1 MGTKS
6 QLFQIQDSFT
16 RYSKR
21 CETKKKKKKQV
32 DPEEKKKE
40 MAAAVSLSYYD
51 DGAPIVL
58 SGSAWYHS
66 FSQSEADS
74 PEQIITEDATFSVV
88 EDGDVDEYSI
98 NKELLLLSQSS
109 SEEEYENVLSL
120 TENTEEPG
128 LFDWAANA
136 KKEESPASLSD
147 DEIAADL
154 STIFSTTENKEAMP
168 NQAEKDDFLKK
179 MLEKN
184 EEQKTKSP
192 TTDEATTAP
201 PTSGNQNIFDAIA
214 KSMNYANA
222 FDLGNYVLEQRFDM
236 FDEEENKRI
245 SGESNMNKSELATRG
260 GPVRTDYPGGQTG
273 KVSNDSEE
281 LSTRAFLEDLDSIQ
295 QSSEAF
301 GVKVVDK
308 TTKDWPAA
316 PADLTQPTVEI
327 TKQLFGTFEYENI
340 PNASNCEV
348 RIKGN
353 WENTNI
359 ENVSIPQVKGVANG
373 GAGYIRFNKKAS
385 KQLQRLWKAWEDAKL
400 LDRIITFDGGF
411 VPRYKKLKGGGC
423 ATSLSNHAWGSAF
436 DINAGWNALGAEPAL
451 LGQKGCTR
459 ELVEIAAQHGFY
471 WGGHFSNKDG
481 MHFEVAKIIE

>member
-1 MGTKS
+1 MGNKS
-6 QLFQIQDSFT
+6 QLFQIQDTVS
-16 RYSKR
+16 RYNER
-21 CETKKKKKKQV
+21 CKSGKKKKKQK

-40 MAAAVSLSYYD
+40 MAAAVSLSHFD
-51 DGAPIVL
+51 DGAPIIL

-66 FSQSEADS
+66 FSQSVAEA
-74 PEQIITEDATFSVV
+74 PEQIITEDATFSVI
-88 EDGDVDEYSI
+88 EDDGEDEYSI

-109 SEEEYENVLSL
+109 SESEYDTVLSL

-128 LFDWAANA
+128 LHDWTANA
-136 KKEESPASLSD
+136 KREESQASLSD
-147 DEIAADL
+147 SEIAADL
-154 STIFSTTENKEAMP
+154 STIFSTTENKEPAP
-168 NQAEKDDFLKK
+168 NQAEKDDFWKK
-179 MLEKN
+179 MMDKN
-184 EEQKTKSP
+184 EEQKTASP
-192 TTDEATTAP
+192 TTDEAATVP

-214 KSMNYANA
+214 KSLNYANA

-260 GPVRTDYPGGQTG
+260 EPVRTGHPGGQAA
-273 KVSNDSEE
+273 KVSSESEE

-316 PADLTQPTVEI
+316 PADLVQPTVAI

-353 WENTNI
+353 WESTNI
-359 ENVSIPQVKGVANG
+359 ENVTIPQLKGVANG
-373 GAGYIRFNKKAS
+373 SAGYIRFNKKAS
-385 KQLQRLWKAWEDAKL
+385 KQLQRLWKAWEDAGL
-400 LDRIITFDGGF
+400 LDRIITYDGGF

-436 DINAGWNALGAEPAL
+436 DINAQWNALGAEPAL
-451 LGQKGCTR
+451 LGKKGCTR